1 MRYIKSLTKDTLKLL
16 KRIYKHSKYYQVRQR
31 AHCIQLSYQGYKI
44 AELMKIFKVSRNT
57 IYNWFNSWES
67 SKFVG
72 LYNSP
77 GRGRKKIF
85 NDNQELEIKKW
96 VKATPKSLEKVQ
108 ERIKKAW
115 GITASKKTIKRIIK
129 SLKMGWYR
137 IKRRVGGSPV
147 PNFYAKKVKELEK
160 LKEYEARGEI
170 EIRYVDE
177 SGFCLIPY
185 IPYAWQDRKEKIE
198 IPSRKSKRLNVL
210 GFLTKDNQLEAYTF
224 NCSINSD
231 VVIACIDKFCGQIKK
246 KTVLIMD
253 NSSVHQN
260 NFLWDKEDEWAKK
273 GLEIF
278 FLPTYSP
285 HLNIIEILW
294 RFIKYK
300 WLESDAYFSY
310 SALVEAVE
318 NILKKVGTEYTINFV

>member
-129 SLKMGWYR
+129 SLKMGW
-137 IKRRVGGSPV
+137 
-147 PNFYAKKVKELEK
+147 
-160 LKEYEARGEI
+160 
-170 EIRYVDE
+170 
-177 SGFCLIPY
+177 
-185 IPYAWQDRKEKIE
+185 
-198 IPSRKSKRLNVL
+198 
-210 GFLTKDNQLEAYTF
+210 
-224 NCSINSD
+224 
-231 VVIACIDKFCGQIKK
+231 
-246 KTVLIMD
+246 
-253 NSSVHQN
+253 
-260 NFLWDKEDEWAKK
+260 
-273 GLEIF
+273 
-278 FLPTYSP
+278 
-285 HLNIIEILW
+285 
-294 RFIKYK
+294 
-300 WLESDAYFSY
+300 
-310 SALVEAVE
+310 
-318 NILKKVGTEYTINFV
+318 